1 MNDITAIQ
9 LAHQRMSEI
18 GKKPDEY
25 HVEVV
30 EVVGTYPERVAGKIQ
45 LKAYNQYYYLF
56 NTYGYYG
63 FEIISDSGYWNSF
76 DYTNNTIVEFTGHI
90 IIQKLAPDVIWSIS
104 MDDGSGLP
112 PTQNRPVEFVKVT
125 IF

>member
-18 GKKPDEY
+18 GKKPEEY
-25 HVEVV
+25 HVEVI
-30 EVVGTYPERVAGKIQ
+30 EVVGTQAERSAGRIQ

-56 NTYGYYG
+56 NTYNYYG

-76 DYTNNTIVEFTGHI
+76 DFTNNTIVEFTGLI
-90 IIQKLAPDVIWSIS
+90 IIKKLDPTALWSIS
-104 MDDGSGLP
+104 NDDGSGLP
-112 PTQNRPVEFVKVT
+112 VQTRPVEFVKVT

>member
-1 MNDITAIQ
+1 MNDITAIE

-25 HVEVV
+25 HVEII
-30 EVVGTYPERVAGKIQ
+30 EVVGTYAERVAGRIQ

-56 NTYGYYG
+56 NSYNYYG
-63 FEIISDSGYWNSF
+63 LEIISDTGYWNSF
-76 DYTNNTIVEFTGHI
+76 DYSNNTIVEFTGKI
-90 IIQKLAPDVIWSIS
+90 IIQKLDPSAVWSIS
-104 MDDGSGLP
+104 NDGGSDIPGP
-112 PTQNRPVEFVKVT
+112 NRPVEFVRVT

>member
-18 GKKPDEY
+18 GKKPEEY
-25 HVEVV
+25 HLEVV
-30 EVVGTYPERVAGKIQ
+30 EVVGTYAERVAGKIQ

-63 FEIISDSGYWNSF
+63 LEIISDSGYWNSF

-90 IIQKLAPDVIWSIS
+90 IIQKVTPDWSIS
-104 MDDGSGLP
+104 NDGGGDIP
-112 PTQNRPVEFVKVT
+112 GPNRPVEFVKVT